1 MTCHTNHRSFSENVG
16 GGGKEFRHRTSN
28 PLLRTY
34 ANATQTWTRPGSK
47 VYALRDRFQEKVTS
61 RFLYCLSGTCFF
73 NE

>member
-16 GGGKEFRHRTSN
+16 GGGKEFR
-28 PLLRTY
+28 LRTH